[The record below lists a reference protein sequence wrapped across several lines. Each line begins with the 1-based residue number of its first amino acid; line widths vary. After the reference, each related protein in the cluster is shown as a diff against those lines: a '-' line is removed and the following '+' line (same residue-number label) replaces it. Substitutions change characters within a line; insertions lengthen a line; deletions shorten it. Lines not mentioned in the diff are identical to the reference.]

1 MQWKAHSEERTRT
14 CNVKR
19 DPRGN
24 AKKIKEISSFEG
36 MKKSIIMKVAIIG
49 AGSLGQSIAKGL
61 LTNKVVDSLYLT
73 KRNTSSIIK
82 FKRYNRVILTSDNEE
97 AVKNS
102 DIIVFAVQPRHLRV
116 ILENLKYTLKKDQVI
131 ISVITGF
138 SIAKI
143 ENIIGGKHVI
153 IRAMPNTAASVGQSM
168 TCLSAN
174 ERGRGKVEFAKTIFN
189 SLGSSMEIPEEQ
201 LQAATVICASGIA
214 FWMRLIRATT
224 QGAIQLG
231 FEAHEAQQL
240 AVQTCFGAAT
250 LLKESGNHPEAEID
264 RVTTPG
270 GCTIEGL
277 NEMEH
282 QGLSSSLIK
291 GITVSFDKINQ
302 IKN

>member
-1 MQWKAHSEERTRT
+1 MKA
-14 CNVKR
+14 
-19 DPRGN
+19 
-24 AKKIKEISSFEG
+24 
-36 MKKSIIMKVAIIG
+36 AIIG

-61 LTNKVVDSLYLT
+61 LKNKVVSSLYLT
-73 KRNTSSIIK
+73 KRNTNSISE
-82 FKRYNRVILTSDNEE
+82 FNTHDEVILTSDNEE
-97 AVKNS
+97 AIQNS
-102 DIIVFAVQPRHLRV
+102 DILIFAVQPRHLEK
-116 ILENLKYTLKKDQVI
+116 ILKDTKHLLKENHVLMT
-131 ISVITGF
+131 VITGF

-143 ENIIGGKHVI
+143 EDIVGVDRYI
-153 IRAMPNTAASVGQSM
+153 IRSMPNTAAAVGQSM
-168 TCLSAN
+168 TCLSPN
-174 ERGRGKVEFAKTIFN
+174 TKGKEKVELAKTIFN
-189 SLGSSMEIPEEQ
+189 SLGVSMVIPEEQ

-231 FEAHEAQQL
+231 FEADEAHEL
-240 AVQTCFGAAT
+240 AMQTCFGAAS
-250 LLKESGNHPEAEID
+250 LLKESGKHPEAEID

-291 GITVSFDKINQ
+291 GINKSFDKINQ